1 MAMMRFDPFA
11 NMLSLRDAMSQLL
24 QDSFVMPSGLTAQST
39 TIMPV
44 DVYETDDAFVV
55 KAFMP
60 GFTADDLQVSVE
72 QRTVTIQGEPRADT
86 PEGWRP
92 VLKERSFGA
101 LTRTFTL
108 PVPVQAD
115 KVQAQL
121 VNGVLSLTLPKAES
135 VKPRKIQI
143 TG

>member
-1 MAMMRFDPFA
+1 MAMMRFEPFA
-11 NMLSLRDAMSQLL
+11 NMLSLRDAVSQLL
-24 QDSFVMPSGLTAQST
+24 QDSFVMPSGLAAQTT

-72 QRTVTIQGEPRADT
+72 QRTVTIQGEPRSDT

-92 VLKERSFGA
+92 VFKERSFGS

-121 VNGVLSLTLPKAES
+121 VNGVLSLALPKAES